1 MAEGNQFLIQLI
13 FTRCIYEFL
22 LHGSGTIYFI
32 SILLNEKEKKTHLMP
47 TIVFMLGTQR
57 LMKYNRC
64 FQEIHSL
71 VGREI
76 PNQY

>member
-32 SILLNEKEKKTHLMP
+32 SILLNEKEKKNSLNASYCVYARNT
-47 TIVFMLGTQR
+47 
-57 LMKYNRC
+57 
-64 FQEIHSL
+64 EIN
-71 VGREI
+71 EI
-76 PNQY
+76 

>member
-1 MAEGNQFLIQLI
+1 
-13 FTRCIYEFL
+13 
-22 LHGSGTIYFI
+22 
-32 SILLNEKEKKTHLMP
+32 MP
-47 TIVFMLGTQR
+47 TIVFMLGTQI